1 MTNSEFNLV
10 NFIEKPTQE
19 QVKQNLDEHG
29 KIRVSMNIFKFNGSQ
44 TYEFIKNCPVNPL
57 RNEKELPSAIVN
69 MINHDSFYM
78 KGIPIAEHV
87 PDLTSKSDIQII
99 QKLIESK

>member
-1 MTNSEFNLV
+1 MYLMLFVLKNNEPKTPLF
-10 NFIEKPTQE
+10 
-19 QVKQNLDEHG
+19 
-29 KIRVSMNIFKFNGSQ
+29 
-44 TYEFIKNCPVNPL
+44 EFIKSCPVNPL

-69 MINHDSFYM
+69 MISHDSLYM